1 MPNSTGRK
9 VLTRLT
15 KVFYEVIPP
24 QYKTYCALTSRIA
37 YSVLRRFGHEAS
49 VAPCQLSLAIPNQV
63 FLFGFIDPAPQAQW
77 NGHAI
82 CTSDGYLFDAA
93 LAHCQKFVASIPDSL
108 ATPLAPPFAT
118 AIARTTLDQAA
129 NVALWWLPPPSGFD
143 TALPDEPE
151 SLIEQF
157 ADRLF
162 KRLLI
167 L

>member
-1 MPNSTGRK
+1 MPNSMGRR

-15 KVFYEVIPP
+15 KIFYEVIPP
-24 QYKTYCALTSRIA
+24 QYKTYCALTSRIS
-37 YSVLRRFGHEAS
+37 YSVLRKFGHEAS
-49 VAPCQLSLAIPNQV
+49 IVPCQLSLAIPNQI
-63 FLFGFIDPAPQAQW
+63 FLFGFIDPPQQGQW

-93 LAHCQKFVASIPDSL
+93 LAHCKKYIEGIPDSL
-108 ATPLAPPFAT
+108 ATPLAPQFAT
-118 AIARTTLDQAA
+118 AIARKTLSESSNA
-129 NVALWWLPPPSGFD
+129 ALWWMPPPSGFD

-151 SLIEQF
+151 GLIEQF
-157 ADRLF
+157 AERLF